1 MENNAYEAV
10 MTALQEAHLDFET
23 MMRPVSFLGVDGE
36 YHETKMFAPVRSDNG
51 TIISDHTFTKSY
63 CPIQNRD
70 AFKVIADIASVTD
83 IEFKNVGCWGNG
95 AGVYAQ
101 IALGDDMVVGG
112 GNDRVGRYLSVVNSH
127 DGTRGCTILI
137 TPFRFFCQNQIAAV
151 LSHADKDNLFRVRH
165 NSLAEGRL
173 RILGES
179 LKIAEGVFVKTA
191 EVYNRLADKII
202 DMDFVR
208 EGIARSLPFKGE
220 EETPE
225 EPTTH
230 FENMLTGM
238 INRFNSADH
247 GNVERM
253 TAWNLYNAIQGTFQH
268 DSRNTANK
276 NFSVL
281 CGGIAGKSQTALNNI
296 LEMVDRGYEKT
307 STTLFD
313 RAFARVA

>member
-1 MENNAYEAV
+1 MWR
-10 MTALQEAHLDFET
+10 
-23 MMRPVSFLGVDGE
+23 RP
-36 YHETKMFAPVRSDNG
+36 
-51 TIISDHTFTKSY
+51 
-63 CPIQNRD
+63 
-70 AFKVIADIASVTD
+70 
-83 IEFKNVGCWGNG
+83 
-95 AGVYAQ
+95 
-101 IALGDDMVVGG
+101 
-112 GNDRVGRYLSVVNSH
+112 
-127 DGTRGCTILI
+127 
-137 TPFRFFCQNQIAAV
+137 
-151 LSHADKDNLFRVRH
+151 
-165 NSLAEGRL
+165 
-173 RILGES
+173 
-179 LKIAEGVFVKTA
+179 
-191 EVYNRLADKII
+191 
-202 DMDFVR
+202 
-208 EGIARSLPFKGE
+208 
-220 EETPE
+220 TPE

-296 LEMVDRGYEKT
+296 IEMVDRGYEKT

>member
-1 MENNAYEAV
+1 MNNAYEAA
-10 MTALQEAHLDFET
+10 MTALQKAHLDFEAV
-23 MMRPVSFLGVDGE
+23 MRPVSFLGVDGE
-36 YHETKMFAPVRSDNG
+36 YHETKMFTPVRSDNG
-51 TIISDHTFTKSY
+51 TIISDHTFTKAY
-63 CPIQNRD
+63 HPIQNSD

-112 GNDRVGRYLSVVNSH
+112 GADRVGRYLSVVNSH

-137 TPFRFFCQNQIAAV
+137 TPFRFFCQNQIAAA
-151 LSHADKDNLFRVRH
+151 LSHADRENLFRVRH

-208 EGIARSLPFKGE
+208 EGIARSLLFKGE

-247 GNVERM
+247 GNVEKM

-281 CGGIAGKSQTALNNI
+281 CGGIAGKSQTALNHI
-296 LEMVDRGYEKT
+296 IEMVDRGYEKT

>member
-1 MENNAYEAV
+1 MNNAYEAA
-10 MTALQEAHLDFET
+10 MTALQKANLDFEAV
-23 MMRPVSFLGVDGE
+23 MRPVSFLGVDGE
-36 YHETKMFAPVRSDNG
+36 YHETKMFTPVRSDNG
-51 TIISDHTFTKSY
+51 TIISDHTFTKAY
-63 CPIQNRD
+63 HPIQNSD
-70 AFKVIADIASVTD
+70 AFQVIADIASVTD

-112 GNDRVGRYLSVVNSH
+112 GDDRVGRYLSVVNSH

-137 TPFRFFCQNQIAAV
+137 TPFRFFCQNQIAAA

-247 GNVERM
+247 GNVEKM

-281 CGGIAGKSQTALNNI
+281 CGGIAGKSQTALNHI
-296 LEMVDRGYEKT
+296 VEMVDRGYEKT

>member
-1 MENNAYEAV
+1 MNNAYEAA
-10 MTALQEAHLDFET
+10 MTALQKANLDFEAV
-23 MMRPVSFLGVDGE
+23 MRPVSFLGVDGE
-36 YHETKMFAPVRSDNG
+36 YHETKMFTPVRSDNG
-51 TIISDHTFTKSY
+51 TIISDHTFTKAY
-63 CPIQNRD
+63 HPIQNSD

-83 IEFKNVGCWGNG
+83 IEFKNAGCWGNG

-112 GNDRVGRYLSVVNSH
+112 GDDRVGRYLSVVNSH

-137 TPFRFFCQNQIAAV
+137 TPFRFFCQNQIAAA
-151 LSHADKDNLFRVRH
+151 LSHADRDNLFRVRH

-208 EGIARSLPFKGE
+208 EGIARNLPFKGE
-220 EETPE
+220 EDTPE

-247 GNVERM
+247 GNVEKM

-281 CGGIAGKSQTALNNI
+281 CGGIAGKSQTALNHI
-296 LEMVDRGYEKT
+296 IEMVDRGYEKT

>member
-1 MENNAYEAV
+1 MNNAYEAA
-10 MTALQEAHLDFET
+10 MTALQKADLDFEAV
-23 MMRPVSFLGVDGE
+23 MRPVSFLGIDGE
-36 YHETKMFAPVRSDNG
+36 YHETKMFTPVRSDNG
-51 TIISDHTFTKSY
+51 TIISDHTFTKAY
-63 CPIQNRD
+63 HPIQNSD

-112 GNDRVGRYLSVVNSH
+112 GDDRVGRYLSVVNSH

-137 TPFRFFCQNQIAAV
+137 TPFRFYCQNQIAAA
-151 LSHADKDNLFRVRH
+151 LSLADRDNLFRVRH